1 VGEGGGD
8 AGGRPAPVPLVLV
21 QLRGERGEQRVDLG
35 VEAALTG
42 DRLAAQVDDQ
52 GADVGVPEPVGPGGE
67 PPGAGLGARAR
78 CRWRP
83 SSSTT
88 AA

>member
-1 VGEGGGD
+1 
-8 AGGRPAPVPLVLV
+8 VLV
-21 QLRGERGEQRVDLG
+21 QLRGERGEQRVDQG

-42 DRLAAQVDDQ
+42 DRLAARVDDQ

-83 SSSTT
+83 SSSTM